1 MPVKTKSRKRRSKTP
16 SQKQKQSQRQSVTIN
31 IGSKSQARKSSGRG
45 GLPPPSHMHNL
56 APTFV
61 TAPPV
66 DYSPLIAMM
75 QHHSRP
81 ITEPSPIQNPMTPLQ
96 SVNIAS
102 NAERMAGEAAIRRA
116 GRTAENL
123 QKPASTERFDEPVAS
138 PPPVTTPVATRP
150 QGEGGGVRPPDEYFT
165 ETLIK
170 GGPPRDVLVEAQA
183 RIKPG
188 RPFKQAQRA
197 EEVGDEPVKF
207 QAQPVMTPV
216 QPKRQRSPTVS
227 ELKKKA
233 KEMGKTGYSTMNKDE
248 LKRLVNM

>member
-1 MPVKTKSRKRRSKTP
+1 MPVKTKSKKRRSKTP
-16 SQKQKQSQRQSVTIN
+16 KQSQSQRQSVTIN
-31 IGSKSQARKSSGRG
+31 IGSKSRARKSSGRG
-45 GLPPPSHMHNL
+45 NLPPPSHMHNL

-61 TAPPV
+61 TAPQV
-66 DYSPLIAMM
+66 DYTPILAMM

-102 NAERMAGEAAIRRA
+102 SAERMAGEAAIRRE
-116 GRTAENL
+116 GRTAENF
-123 QKPASTERFDEPVAS
+123 QKPASTERFDEPVAT
-138 PPPVTTPVATRP
+138 PPPATPVATRP
-150 QGEGGGVRPPDEYFT
+150 RGEGGGVRPPDEYFT

-183 RIKPG
+183 RIKTG

-197 EEVGDEPVKF
+197 EEVADEPVKF

-233 KEMGKTGYSTMNKDE
+233 KEMGKSGYSTMNKEE